1 MPVLKNPRHERFAQ
15 FMAEGKTCVDAYQLA
30 GFKRDDGNSSR
41 LLSARPEIQARLQEL
56 TGKLE
61 AQAAKRH
68 EITTDSLVDE
78 IEEAASWAR
87 EKRDSR
93 AYVDAIK
100 HKAILSGKWI
110 EKTAVGT
117 PNDFAEIEAMSRAE
131 LIEFIRATL
140 ESGELAL
147 DYKPGSDQGNER

>member
-1 MPVLKNPRHERFAQ
+1 V
-15 FMAEGKTCVDAYQLA
+15 
-30 GFKRDDGNSSR
+30 
-41 LLSARPEIQARLQEL
+41 EIIR
-56 TGKLE
+56 
-61 AQAAKRH
+61 R
-68 EITTDSLVDE
+68 

-93 AYVDAIK
+93 AYVDAVK

-117 PNDFAEIEAMSRAE
+117 PSEYAEIDAMSRAE
-131 LIEFIRATL
+131 LIEFIRATV

-147 DYKPGSDQGNER
+147 EHKPDGD

>member
-1 MPVLKNPRHERFAQ
+1 MTER
-15 FMAEGKTCVDAYQLA
+15 
-30 GFKRDDGNSSR
+30 
-41 LLSARPEIQARLQEL
+41 
-56 TGKLE
+56 LE
-61 AQAAKRH
+61 ARAAKRH
-68 EITTDSLVDE
+68 EITTDSLVAE

-93 AYVDAIK
+93 AYVDAVK

-117 PNDFAEIEAMSRAE
+117 PSEYAEIDAMSRAE
-131 LIEFIRATL
+131 LIAFITHTL

-147 DYKPGSDQGNER
+147 DYKPESDEGNDRV

>member
-1 MPVLKNPRHERFAQ
+1 
-15 FMAEGKTCVDAYQLA
+15 
-30 GFKRDDGNSSR
+30 
-41 LLSARPEIQARLQEL
+41 
-56 TGKLE
+56 
-61 AQAAKRH
+61 
-68 EITTDSLVDE
+68 LVDE

-117 PNDFAEIEAMSRAE
+117 PKDFAEIEAMSRAE
-131 LIEFIRATL
+131 LIAFIEATL
-140 ESGELAL
+140 ESGELQFDLKAN
-147 DYKPGSDQGNER
+147 DSDILS

>member
-1 MPVLKNPRHERFAQ
+1 VP
-15 FMAEGKTCVDAYQLA
+15 
-30 GFKRDDGNSSR
+30 
-41 LLSARPEIQARLQEL
+41 
-56 TGKLE
+56 
-61 AQAAKRH
+61 
-68 EITTDSLVDE
+68 
-78 IEEAASWAR
+78 AASWAR

-147 DYKPGSDQGNER
+147 DHTPESDQGNEC